1 MALVDNPQARFCQYV
16 QTQYGITLLN
26 CSVLAATD
34 TNIASEITFPPNT
47 PSATVAAVISDA
59 QSPPAAFGGW
69 TPIALP
75 DLVNFKETMLADTNI
90 PNSAKLALY
99 SYDAVLDD
107 LANLP
112 TQLQPV
118 WAFIKSEIAQPASG
132 TIPAG
137 PLSGLCNDGTT
148 QITAQIETYAAVN
161 GIMLVPAQ

>member
-90 PNSAKLALY
+90 PNSA
-99 SYDAVLDD
+99 
-107 LANLP
+107 NLP